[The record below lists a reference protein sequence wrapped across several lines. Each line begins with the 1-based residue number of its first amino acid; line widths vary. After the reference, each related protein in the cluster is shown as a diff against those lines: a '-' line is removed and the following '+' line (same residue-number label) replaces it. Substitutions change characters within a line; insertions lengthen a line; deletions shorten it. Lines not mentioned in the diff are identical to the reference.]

1 MKKLF
6 LILLLPSFLMIGA
19 CTQEPDMKELKQ
31 TAAKIHKAVL
41 TVDSHCDT
49 PMRLT
54 RSDYDISVNHDPK
67 EQGSGKIDLPRMKQ
81 GGLDAEFF
89 AVFLGQGERT
99 PEGYKKIRKQ
109 TSDIFDAI
117 HKMCKDHNNLIELA
131 LTPDDAYRIE
141 KTGKRIAFI
150 GIENG
155 YPIGKDISY
164 IQKYYDR
171 GARYIT
177 LCHTRNNDICDSS
190 TDRKGPEHNGLSDFG
205 RQVVA
210 EMNRLGIM
218 VDVSHISDDSFYDV
232 LELSNAPVIAS
243 HSCVR
248 SLCDSPR
255 NLTDDMIKKLAKNG
269 GVLQMCFLSSYLKTQ
284 PENSD
289 LKKAMEELHEKYG
302 DWSEVKDEATKNKMR
317 EEYHSIRKKYPEKYA
332 TVKDLVDHI
341 DYVVKLVGINYV
353 GIGTDFDGG
362 GGIDGC
368 NDVSEMGNVTL
379 ELVKRGYTEDEIR
392 KIWGGNIMR
401 VFRKVIDVSEGDEQ
415 IISLN

>member
-1 MKKLF
+1 MKNLITLTVIF
-6 LILLLPSFLMIGA
+6 LSFILSCSILNSNL
-19 CTQEPDMKELKQ
+19 EKK
-31 TAAKIHKAVL
+31 AAKIHEAVL

-49 PMRLT
+49 PMNMVRGE
-54 RSDYDISVNHDPK
+54 YDISEYHKPK
-67 EQGSGKIDLPRMKQ
+67 GRRGAKVDLPRMKQ

-89 AVFLGQGERT
+89 AVFIGQRDRT
-99 PEGYKKIRKQ
+99 PEGYEGAREQ
-109 TSDIFDAI
+109 ASMVFDAV
-117 HKMCKDHNNLIELA
+117 HKMCQDHGELVELA

-164 IQKYYDR
+164 VKKYYDM

-190 TDRKGPEHNGLSDFG
+190 TDRKGAEHDGLSEFG
-205 RQVVA
+205 SQVVE

-232 LELSNAPVIAS
+232 LEVTKAPIIAS

-248 SLCDSPR
+248 SLCESER
-255 NLTDDMIKKLAKNG
+255 NLSDVLIKKLAENG
-269 GVLQMCFLSSYLKTQ
+269 GVLQMCFLSSYLKERD
-284 PENSD
+284 PNSEFE
-289 LKKAMEELHEKYG
+289 KAMEKLEKKYG
-302 DWSEVKDEATKNKMR
+302 DWSEVKSDSIRKIMR
-317 EEYHSIRKKYPEKYA
+317 EEYYSIREKYPRELA
-332 TVKDLVDHI
+332 TVADLVDHI
-341 DYVVKLVGINYV
+341 DYVVKLVGIDYV

-368 NDVSEMGNVTL
+368 KDVSEMGNVTL
-379 ELVKRGYTEDEIR
+379 ELVKRGYIEDDIR

-401 VFRKVIDVSEGDEQ
+401 VLNEVIEVAEAA
-415 IISLN
+415 NK

>member
-1 MKKLF
+1 MKNLVI
-6 LILLLPSFLMIGA
+6 ILVISLPLMLSCNIKSK
-19 CTQEPDMKELKQ
+19 TNLEKK
-31 TAAKIHKAVL
+31 AAKIHETVL

-49 PMRLT
+49 PMRLV
-54 RSDYDISVNHDPK
+54 RSDYDISQYHDPQK
-67 EQGSGKIDLPRMKQ
+67 RRSGKVDLPRMKQ

-99 PEGYKKIRKQ
+99 PEGYEEVRKQ
-109 TSDIFDAI
+109 TSEIFDAI
-117 HKMCKDHNNLIELA
+117 HKMCQDHSELVELA
-131 LTPDDAYRIE
+131 LNPDDAYRIE

-164 IQKYYDR
+164 VKKYYDR

-190 TDRKGPEHNGLSDFG
+190 TDRNGSEHNGLSDFG
-205 RQVVA
+205 REVVA
-210 EMNRLGIM
+210 EMNRLGMM

-232 LELSNAPVIAS
+232 IETSETPVIAS

-248 SLCDSPR
+248 SICDSPR

-269 GVLQMCFLSSYLKTQ
+269 GVLQICFLSSYLKNI
-284 PENSD
+284 ESNSEFE
-289 LKKAMEELHEKYG
+289 KALQELREKYG
-302 DWSEVKDEATKNKMR
+302 DWSEVKSDSIRKIMR
-317 EEYHSIRKKYPEKYA
+317 EEYYSIREKFPQEQA
-332 TVKDLVDHI
+332 TVQDVVDHI

-353 GIGTDFDGG
+353 GVGTDFDGG

-368 NDVSEMGNVTL
+368 NEVSEMGNVTL
-379 ELVKRGYTEDEIR
+379 ELVKRGYTKEEIR

-401 VFRKVIDVSEGDEQ
+401 VFNEVIDAAGKVKD
-415 IISLN
+415 